1 MNFNDINQIALEVV
15 DSFASMEAHTK
26 WDQLLQMQNQLADTP
41 IGSLLSTP
49 EYITV
54 MFAGQIR
61 FNNTNYVTR
70 LRNSLS
76 WPASHNQLE
85 QALEDMLNQRVA
97 QISRSR
103 QPKWQEIKENHP
115 AHAAMVI
122 FVTES
127 LASNPTT
134 STFLNN
140 LLQQ

>member
-1 MNFNDINQIALEVV
+1 
-15 DSFASMEAHTK
+15 
-26 WDQLLQMQNQLADTP
+26 
-41 IGSLLSTP
+41 
-49 EYITV
+49 

>member
-1 MNFNDINQIALEVV
+1 MNFNEINQIALEVV

-26 WDQLLQMQNQLADTP
+26 WDQLIQMQDQLADTP
-41 IGSLLSTP
+41 IESLLSTP

-54 MFAGQIR
+54 MFAGHIR
-61 FNNTNYVTR
+61 FNDTQCVTR
-70 LRNSLS
+70 LRNTLS
-76 WPASHNQLE
+76 WPASLNQLE
-85 QALEDMLNQRVA
+85 QALEDMLNDRVA

-134 STFLNN
+134 KNFLKN